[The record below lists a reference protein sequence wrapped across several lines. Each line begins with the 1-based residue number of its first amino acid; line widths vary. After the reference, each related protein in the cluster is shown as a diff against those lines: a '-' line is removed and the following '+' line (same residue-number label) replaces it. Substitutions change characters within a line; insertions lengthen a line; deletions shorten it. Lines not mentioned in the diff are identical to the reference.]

1 MSIVLFYVVNSTH
14 LAPEPDKVNSKA
26 VLQMRADISAPCGN
40 TPIRLYCLS
49 VNAHQSSGSQSLK
62 PFAKGLLAIFSWV
75 I

>member
-1 MSIVLFYVVNSTH
+1 MPTALFHVVNSTH
-14 LAPEPDKVNSKA
+14 LAPERDKVNSKA

-40 TPIRLYCLS
+40 TPIRPYCLS